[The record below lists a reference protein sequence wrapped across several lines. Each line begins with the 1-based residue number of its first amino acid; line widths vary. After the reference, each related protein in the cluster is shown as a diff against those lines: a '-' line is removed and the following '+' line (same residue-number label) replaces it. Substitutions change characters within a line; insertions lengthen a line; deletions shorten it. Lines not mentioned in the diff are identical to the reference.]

1 MALQTFTAGQ
11 VLTAAQLTSLQANDY
26 NQTVSA
32 KTSSYTLVAADKG
45 TRITMSSA
53 SATTITV
60 NTSLFTAGDSL
71 RIQNLNGGGVC
82 TVTAGTATVTSA
94 GSLAIPSWGG
104 GQLYFTS
111 ASAAVWFPDAA
122 TATPGA
128 LTLITAQTIGSAV
141 SSVTVSGAFSATYDY
156 YKITISG
163 GTGSVNDEQLGLKLG
178 STATGYYNGFV
189 GASYAPDA
197 TGTYSGNS
205 TNSGTS
211 FNAVG
216 RVMTDGLNLNMELN
230 GPYLAKRTI
239 VSGTMT
245 SVNVGRIYSGY
256 LGDTTSYTAFTITPA
271 SGTIT
276 GGTIRV
282 YGYANS

>member
-1 MALQTFTAGQ
+1 MPNEQTSVPLFASGE
-11 VLTAAQLTSLQANDY
+11 VLTAANM
-26 NQTVSA
+26 NISA
-32 KTSSYTLVAADKG
+32 G
-45 TRITMSSA
+45 TGVPVF
-53 SATTITV
+53 ATTVTRDAAFGG
-60 NTSLFTAGDSL
+60 TSEK
-71 RIQNLNGGGVC
+71 V
-82 TVTAGTATVTSA
+82 
-94 GSLAIPSWGG
+94 LAE
-104 GQLYFTS
+104 GQLCYLSSTNVVQYYDGAAWQPIG
-111 ASAAVWFPDAA
+111 AS
-122 TATPGA
+122 G
-128 LTLITAQTIGSAV
+128 LTLISATTIGSAV

-178 STATGYYNGFV
+178 STATGYYNAFV

-205 TNSGTS
+205 TNTGTQ

-216 RVMTDGLNLNMELN
+216 RIMTDGLNLNMELN
-230 GPYLAKRTI
+230 GPFLAKRTL

-256 LGDTTSYTAFTITPA
+256 LDGTTSYTAFTITPA

>member
-1 MALQTFTAGQ
+1 MPNEQTSVPLFASGE
-11 VLTAAQLTSLQANDY
+11 VLTAANM
-26 NQTVSA
+26 NISA
-32 KTSSYTLVAADKG
+32 G
-45 TRITMSSA
+45 TGVPVF
-53 SATTITV
+53 ATTVTRDAA
-60 NTSLFTAGDSL
+60 F
-71 RIQNLNGGGVC
+71 GGASEKV
-82 TVTAGTATVTSA
+82 
-94 GSLAIPSWGG
+94 LAE
-104 GQLYFTS
+104 GQLCYLSSTNVVQYYDGAAWQPIG
-111 ASAAVWFPDAA
+111 AS
-122 TATPGA
+122 G
-128 LTLITAQTIGSAV
+128 LTLISATTIGSAV

-178 STATGYYNGFV
+178 STATGYYNAFV
-189 GASYAPDA
+189 GANYAPDA

-230 GPYLAKRTI
+230 GPFLAKRTI

-245 SVNVGRIYSGY
+245 SVNVGRVYSGY
-256 LGDTTSYTAFTITPA
+256 LDGTTSYTAFTITPA

>member
-1 MALQTFTAGQ
+1 MPNEQTSVPLFASGE
-11 VLTAAQLTSLQANDY
+11 VLTAANMNL
-26 NQTVSA
+26 SA
-32 KTSSYTLVAADKG
+32 G
-45 TRITMSSA
+45 TGVPVF
-53 SATTITV
+53 ATTVTRDAAFGG
-60 NTSLFTAGDSL
+60 TSEKVLAEGQLCYLSSTNVVQYYDGA
-71 RIQNLNGGGVC
+71 
-82 TVTAGTATVTSA
+82 AWATVGPATS
-94 GSLAIPSWGG
+94 
-104 GQLYFTS
+104 
-111 ASAAVWFPDAA
+111 
-122 TATPGA
+122 GA
-128 LTLITAQTIGSAV
+128 LTLIASQTIGSAV

-156 YKITISG
+156 HKITISG

-178 STATGYYNGFV
+178 ATATGYYNGFV
-189 GASYAPDA
+189 GAAYSPDA

-230 GPYLAKRTI
+230 GPFLAKRTI

-245 SVNVGRIYSGY
+245 SVNVGRMYSGY
-256 LGDTTSYTAFTITPA
+256 LDGTTSYTAFTITPA